1 MFDISFAEL
10 MIIAIVALL
19 VIGPEKLPTVA
30 RTMGAFAGRLQ
41 RYVTQIKEEV
51 NREVRFEALQN
62 LQQEIKQGVHQVE
75 TSVMAGAE
83 NVEKAIVSTKASM
96 KPKRK
101 TVVAKA
107 SDKKEPVKK
116 TVVKQPAVKKTSTRK
131 PPVRKAIV
139 KPNADKV

>member
-75 TSVMAGAE
+75 TSMMAGAE

-116 TVVKQPAVKKTSTRK
+116 TVVKQPAVKKTSPRK

>member
-75 TSVMAGAE
+75 TSMMAGAE

>member
-116 TVVKQPAVKKTSTRK
+116 TVVKQPAVKKTSPRK